1 MATFNFNCPECGN
14 LLSGED
20 EWRGME
26 SECPYCQKNIIIPNH
41 TPSYKNKKKKIV
53 LTVVVAFFL
62 LALSLLSFFLLDFS
76 KPTFLLE
83 EIIGVN
89 LGQHVTNKN
98 PNGGYVFPDYFHCFN
113 ISENYNRK
121 ILFEKAVFKASVVPD
136 IYIGGKDETAIVST
150 PSLAVNDSNK
160 VCVIDTHI
168 IDKNL
173 FKTLIEDFVKKGFNT
188 GSVNDD
194 QVKNI
199 ALSNLK
205 NYDFKNEGSFTFLS
219 ADKQYKLNIN
229 ITKINSLLNPKTEFE
244 CANIILCK
252 YIPKN
257 SGNMLGILLGND
269 GFVDVNMMSSLKS
282 THRNVHTI
290 GHLEQNVDCT
300 HFSGFTEDVSLTKA
314 PEPTGNTAKSP
325 KKHVNTDKM
334 SLREKCHYFYKHNA
348 EDNAVNR
355 KLLKAA
361 SARDIIAFDEALKEG
376 ASLFAKD
383 AYGRNAL
390 DILELTNS
398 TKTIE
403 KVLETWYRENHR
415 KICET
420 TDTMTVI
427 SIVTRGFMQ
436 KHIYEELKPPLFY
449 CKTREIAE
457 VLLLAGAE
465 INYQTPVKYNNSIIT
480 IRSGGDTALHF
491 QLKNPEIVEFLLKNG
506 ANPNYADCDGRTPI
520 FYTASPEI
528 IDLLI
533 RYKANINYTDHNGR
547 TPLFSSNIDKIK
559 KLISNGAKLNVCDK
573 NGNTLCHYVAEF
585 HPDNIDLYNFFI
597 RSGVNPKAK
606 NQHNE
611 SAYDK
616 CKKINIKHHYFPFDG
631 VTINRNQNTV
641 SYYPS
646 NMPINRQNGIA
657 YAVWYDVIDSADG
670 KSMRISLAVNDNDIQ
685 SVKFVDENGGGMN
698 FSKADL
704 EERKELIDGK
714 NILYLSLPTRG
725 GRNMFKGIQI
735 KKEINGSDE
744 RIFLKLNAIQQEYID
759 KMMDVYEFLKSQQ
772 SKAIPIL

>member
-1 MATFNFNCPECGN
+1 MAKFEFRCPQCGYPV
-14 LLSGED
+14 SGEE

-26 SECPYCQKNIIIPNH
+26 APCPYCKKTILIPVDENTVKEYAEKTPVIPNRKRLKISIIIALVGAVLAIILNWCFNV
-41 TPSYKNKKKKIV
+41 TPEANVPQNADTTQKVGAIQQSNATTQDTDSVSSSANKKNV
-53 LTVVVAFFL
+53 
-62 LALSLLSFFLLDFS
+62 
-76 KPTFLLE
+76 
-83 EIIGVN
+83 
-89 LGQHVTNKN
+89 
-98 PNGGYVFPDYFHCFN
+98 DY
-113 ISENYNRK
+113 
-121 ILFEKAVFKASVVPD
+121 LKAKA
-136 IYIGGKDETAIVST
+136 
-150 PSLAVNDSNK
+150 
-160 VCVIDTHI
+160 
-168 IDKNL
+168 
-173 FKTLIEDFVKKGFNT
+173 
-188 GSVNDD
+188 
-194 QVKNI
+194 
-199 ALSNLK
+199 
-205 NYDFKNEGSFTFLS
+205 
-219 ADKQYKLNIN
+219 
-229 ITKINSLLNPKTEFE
+229 
-244 CANIILCK
+244 ANIVK
-252 YIPKN
+252 
-257 SGNMLGILLGND
+257 
-269 GFVDVNMMSSLKS
+269 
-282 THRNVHTI
+282 
-290 GHLEQNVDCT
+290 
-300 HFSGFTEDVSLTKA
+300 VSD
-314 PEPTGNTAKSP
+314 
-325 KKHVNTDKM
+325 KHVNIDKM

-348 EDNAVNR
+348 EDNAANR

-403 KVLETWYRENHR
+403 KVLEAWYRENHR

-420 TDTMTVI
+420 TDTMTAI

-465 INYQTPVKYNNSIIT
+465 INYRTPVKYNNSIIT

-520 FYTASPEI
+520 FYTASPKI

-547 TPLFSSNIDKIK
+547 TPLFSSNINKIK

-585 HPDNIDLYNFFI
+585 HPDNIDLYNFFV

-631 VTINRNQNTV
+631 VTIARDQNTV

-646 NMPINRQNGIA
+646 NMPINRKNGIA
-657 YAVWYDVIDSADG
+657 YALWYDVIDGAAG

-685 SVKFVDENGGGMN
+685 SVKFVDRSGGGMN

-704 EERKELIDGK
+704 EKRKELIDGK

-725 GRNMFKGIQI
+725 GRNMFQGIQL

-744 RIFLKLNAIQQEYID
+744 RIFLKLNTIQQEYID
-759 KMMDVYEFLKSQQ
+759 KMMDVYEFLRSQQ
-772 SKAIPIL
+772 SKAIPVL

>member
-1 MATFNFNCPECGN
+1 MATFTFNCPQCGN

-26 SECPYCQKNIIIPNH
+26 SECPYCQKAIIIPVDKDYENSDI
-41 TPSYKNKKKKIV
+41 PQKKLVVKKQIWKILIPVVSICLIAVVVFLWSCNSSKSAGSSTGEKQQSSSIKTNTIEHSKAKSTESFAYHFRLPVTDDEICLELWSNLPGSIQKWIIV
-53 LTVVVAFFL
+53 TQAGKRWKLHCKEQISQNINGKKMYVAQYFFPKAWYLDNLIFDPIASMELTVVNTE
-62 LALSLLSFFLLDFS
+62 SSNDLSFVLSDTDKVLFAKLNES
-76 KPTFLLE
+76 ITSPSSTQTFTAQSASSPK
-83 EIIGVN
+83 
-89 LGQHVTNKN
+89 QHV
-98 PNGGYVFPDYFHCFN
+98 
-113 ISENYNRK
+113 
-121 ILFEKAVFKASVVPD
+121 
-136 IYIGGKDETAIVST
+136 ST
-150 PSLAVNDSNK
+150 
-160 VCVIDTHI
+160 
-168 IDKNL
+168 
-173 FKTLIEDFVKKGFNT
+173 G
-188 GSVNDD
+188 
-194 QVKNI
+194 
-199 ALSNLK
+199 
-205 NYDFKNEGSFTFLS
+205 
-219 ADKQYKLNIN
+219 
-229 ITKINSLLNPKTEFE
+229 
-244 CANIILCK
+244 
-252 YIPKN
+252 
-257 SGNMLGILLGND
+257 
-269 GFVDVNMMSSLKS
+269 
-282 THRNVHTI
+282 
-290 GHLEQNVDCT
+290 
-300 HFSGFTEDVSLTKA
+300 
-314 PEPTGNTAKSP
+314 
-325 KKHVNTDKM
+325 KM

-376 ASLFAKD
+376 ASLFAED

-390 DILELTNS
+390 DILKLTNS

-547 TPLFSSNIDKIK
+547 TPLFSSNINKIK

-616 CKKINIKHHYFPFDG
+616 CICH
-631 VTINRNQNTV
+631 
-641 SYYPS
+641 
-646 NMPINRQNGIA
+646 
-657 YAVWYDVIDSADG
+657 
-670 KSMRISLAVNDNDIQ
+670 MRIHY
-685 SVKFVDENGGGMN
+685 
-698 FSKADL
+698 AD
-704 EERKELIDGK
+704 
-714 NILYLSLPTRG
+714 
-725 GRNMFKGIQI
+725 F
-735 KKEINGSDE
+735 
-744 RIFLKLNAIQQEYID
+744 
-759 KMMDVYEFLKSQQ
+759 
-772 SKAIPIL
+772 